1 MLMEMIALM
10 VRQELFLHRCGVRW
24 LWREEIFRVLEVRLG
39 LEEGALAGD
48 DATQRWEEDVKARA
62 ARSAKYNSTEA
73 KRKRREKAHQAAI
86 ELEGTKRFAARGGG
100 DTAAATAG
108 GVEPGP
114 ASTHQYGAD
123 QWEQSA
129 ALAKV
134 ATAKEIAEAT
144 ATAAAGGVSI
154 RRSGREIPRCNRCQQ
169 LGHKQNSFKCKAAG
183 VMPQLVEAWEK
194 TAAEKTAKEKKKKK
208 KKNEKKK
215 KKGEEKKRGGE
226 KKAKKGRG
234 GKNTNS
240 TVA

>member
-24 LWREEIFRVLEVRLG
+24 LWREEIFRELEVRLG

-62 ARSAKYNSTEA
+62 ARSAKYNSAEA

-86 ELEGTKRFAARGGG
+86 ELEGTKRFATRGGG

-114 ASTHQYGAD
+114 ASTHQYGTD
-123 QWEQSA
+123 RWDQSA

-134 ATAKEIAEAT
+134 AASKEIAEAT
-144 ATAAAGGVSI
+144 AMAAAGGVSI
-154 RRSGREIPRCNRCQQ
+154 RRSGRVTRCTRCQQ
-169 LGHKQNSFKCKAAG
+169 LGHSPNSLKCKATG
-183 VMPQLVEAWEK
+183 VMPQLVEAWAK
-194 TAAEKTAKEKKKKK
+194 AEKAAKEKAKKKKK
-208 KKNEKKK
+208 KTGKKNGKKNDGEKTGGGG
-215 KKGEEKKRGGE
+215 KKG
-226 KKAKKGRG
+226 KKAKGKKG
-234 GKNTNS
+234 KKV
-240 TVA
+240 VA